1 MDRNLMKV
9 LNRIERAND
18 AVESES
24 WNNND
29 LLDELKDIL
38 KDNNHVIDYSVT
50 GGINL
55 NQHSSVETTSKYLKK

>member
-1 MDRNLMKV
+1 MNEKLINV
-9 LNRIERAND
+9 LNRIERAID

-38 KDNNHVIDYSVT
+38 KDNKVKTHESI
-50 GGINL
+50 
-55 NQHSSVETTSKYLKK
+55 ETTMTYIK